1 MAVTAT
7 FDQFYA
13 EHYPKLTGSLRL
25 VCGDSGVAEELA
37 QEAFV
42 RAYSKWA
49 TVSTMESPG
58 GWLYRVAFNLARR
71 RWRLHANRKQVE
83 FNEFHAGAH
92 DAITT
97 DRMELTAAIGKLPL
111 KQRAAV
117 VTRYVLGYS
126 TEEAAELVGM
136 SEANLRVTL
145 HRATTALRLDP
156 SIARSA

>member
-1 MAVTAT
+1 MGATAS
-7 FDQFYA
+7 FDNFYA

-42 RAYSKWA
+42 RAYSKWN
-49 TVSTMESPG
+49 TVGVMESPG
-58 GWLYRVAFNLARR
+58 GWLYRTAFNLARR

-83 FNEFHAGAH
+83 FSEAYAGYSA
-92 DAITT
+92 AVGT
-97 DRMELTAAIGKLPL
+97 DNMELTAAIGRLPL

-126 TEEAAELVGM
+126 TEEAAILLGI

-145 HRATTALRLDP
+145 HRASAALRLDP
-156 SIARSA
+156 SIAPTA